1 MTCLIYIGVKTCKGR
16 RSCPRSRRFPCPRR
30 EAWQTSSPRTH
41 TPATTKNNIKNF
53 QNLFDDEKMW
63 GNTESRDRSL
73 YSTTM
78 DFGTMKYFGSRH
90 QIHSGQDQ
98 QLKKIGPGKIK
109 WTRKKC
115 FSNTALTV
123 IKESVDYLNY
133 TQYTFKTRHSD
144 SDFPDPDPSFTQI
157 KDSYFSIG
165 STLVLT
171 LTSIFSRS
179 SFQSS
184 ANRWASSFFIEGCR
198 DWNSADRSI

>member
-1 MTCLIYIGVKTCKGR
+1 MRKCEEILNPETAVYTPQQWISVLWNISDPDI
-16 RSCPRSRRFPCPRR
+16 RF
-30 EAWQTSSPRTH
+30 
-41 TPATTKNNIKNF
+41 I
-53 QNLFDDEKMW
+53 
-63 GNTESRDRSL
+63 
-73 YSTTM
+73 
-78 DFGTMKYFGSRH
+78 
-90 QIHSGQDQ
+90 QISGQDQ